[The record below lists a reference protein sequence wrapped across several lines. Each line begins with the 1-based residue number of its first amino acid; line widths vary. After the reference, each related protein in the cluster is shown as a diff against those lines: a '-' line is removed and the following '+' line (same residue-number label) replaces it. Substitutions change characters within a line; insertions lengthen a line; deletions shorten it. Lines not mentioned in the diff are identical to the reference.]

1 MKHLLPY
8 LPYGLKAMVGN
19 IEKDV
24 LMHQNYSSNYQIWFM
39 ILLGDAQV
47 VAKPI
52 LKPLTELLDNSENH
66 RPFLLEHFEQCRTF
80 CLFEDEREIDFGNLT
95 DYVRNAL
102 KEDYFFSYK
111 FYEYMFENH
120 IDIFGLIDKGLAAE
134 EKIKEKA
141 STP

>member
-24 LMHQNYSSNYQIWFM
+24 LMHQNYSNNYQIWFM

-52 LKPLTELLDNSENH
+52 LKPLHDLTYGDIESLKDKYDVGVTDDGGEMFRDKDCSIKPNEWRYDDVEYLIKNH
-66 RPFLLEHFEQCRTF
+66 F
-80 CLFEDEREIDFGNLT
+80 D
-95 DYVRNAL
+95 V
-102 KEDYFFSYK
+102 
-111 FYEYMFENH
+111 
-120 IDIFGLIDKGLAAE
+120 FGLIEKGLAVE

-141 STP
+141 KQEQA